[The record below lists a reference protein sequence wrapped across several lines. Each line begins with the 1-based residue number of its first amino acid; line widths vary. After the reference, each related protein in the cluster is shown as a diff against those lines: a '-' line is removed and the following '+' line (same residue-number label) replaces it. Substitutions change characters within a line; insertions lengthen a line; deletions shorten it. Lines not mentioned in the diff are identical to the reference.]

1 MNPFQNTYDARLRS
15 WRELRQHT
23 TGLPLLDSLIEIDRW
38 WQQAPLVKNHIHP
51 LDSANWPD
59 PWTLLSNN
67 TYCLLTRALG
77 MCYNLI
83 MDDITDFEL
92 VIATDVVAEE
102 HYLVLV
108 SDRATKTKY
117 VMNHWPDTVST
128 NKVSDFTIKQHL
140 NTRQLSSAAFK

>member
-23 TGLPLLDSLIEIDRW
+23 TGLPLLDSLIEINRW

-117 VMNHWPDTVST
+117 IMNHWPDTVST
-128 NKVSDFTIKQHL
+128 NKVSDFTIKQYL
-140 NTRQLSSAAFK
+140 NTRQLSTAVLK

>member
-1 MNPFQNTYDARLRS
+1 
-15 WRELRQHT
+15 
-23 TGLPLLDSLIEIDRW
+23 
-38 WQQAPLVKNHIHP
+38 
-51 LDSANWPD
+51 
-59 PWTLLSNN
+59 
-67 TYCLLTRALG
+67 
-77 MCYNLI
+77 